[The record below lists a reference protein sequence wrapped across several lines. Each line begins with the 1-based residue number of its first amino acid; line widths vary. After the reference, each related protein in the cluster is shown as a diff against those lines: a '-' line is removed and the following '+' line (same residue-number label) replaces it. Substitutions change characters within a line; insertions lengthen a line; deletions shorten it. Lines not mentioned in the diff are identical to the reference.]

1 MHPMGY
7 KALESLASQTPDL
20 IVLELLRTHSGFC
33 LLLEHEDISPDK
45 FDLLVKVLAEATHS
59 QSNKEALYE
68 LFNKI
73 MEMNF
78 VDKLA
83 MHSVTIKRRYP
94 ERANSFFKDV
104 LTFLTAT
111 AHAMTTI
118 AIDKLP
124 NSIDI
129 IQSSLSG
136 IIPSKDNVNDN
147 MVSQYEELQHWL
159 TEEAKK
165 FEHQQKYDKNKRRVR
180 IDMDQMIPPD
190 DFRLLPVLPS
200 ALDFSHNQRPFL
212 RKNIVEGKYRDGNHY
227 LDVQFRLLREDFV
240 RPLRNGI
247 HDFRSDTR
255 KKINDVRIYRR
266 VTISEPRVVGRKICN
281 FVHMNQMNRIK
292 LENSKRLLFGNLLCF
307 SKDNFSTIILGSVAD
322 RDVENLKKGILGV
335 EFESDQEFQDK
346 SGEFVMIE
354 SRAYFMAYKHVLK
367 ALQEIPDDSLPL
379 APYIVHVEQDVAAPE
394 YLPIGQRYDLR
405 IIKKPTM
412 MKSSE
417 AYSSLINFTDELDI
431 EEPVEGELMHLA
443 NIPIEEPLHQR
454 WPTSEQFGLDDSQLR
469 ALRSALTKQLAIIQ
483 GPPGTGKTFLGL
495 KIVHTLLHNSDIW
508 KQDNPTPILVVC
520 FTNHALDQFLEGMTS
535 YTNRI
540 VRVGSRTKSEVIE
553 GFQINKLVR
562 TIGGRGMPASVRER
576 FSTVRCEL
584 MNLEVELNRLRAVL
598 DECKASTGI
607 LSLQLFI
614 REKVIPDHIRH
625 QFERVKC
632 DRKLAAWL
640 LYNVSPQQTAS
651 FASSSKQKH
660 SNDNIE
666 QQPPTKPSD
675 DKDDDD
681 VEELLGMEERD
692 RLLDVGDDDRNDDT
706 PMLTSSYIGYEVRD
720 QELVMELTELLQ
732 KYETDE
738 DEAALLQCNIIAGQ
752 REVLQY
758 GFNVPEIPTQ
768 KMEEK
773 EDKLVNVW
781 NLDPI
786 SRWQMYKYW
795 LRKLASLATNTMR
808 VLDEKY
814 KSKAR
819 AMNEV
824 KDQEYL
830 HCMRNTS
837 IVGMTTTAAA
847 QYNRV
852 LKDLSPAIVVV
863 EEAAEILE
871 SHIITS
877 LTANCKHLVMIGDH
891 QQLRPSATVYE
902 LATKFGLETS
912 LFERMIKNGLAY
924 ETLEYQH
931 RMRPSISRL
940 LVPAVYPMLKDHP
953 SVHKS
958 PSIKGLTKDVFFITH
973 EINERADSDDN
984 NSHENLHEAELVIGL
999 CRHLMLQGYSP
1010 NDVTILTP
1018 YSGQFFLLRKLQR
1031 QQIACTG
1038 VRISVVDNFQGEE
1051 NDIILLS
1058 LVRSNVEGIVGFLS
1072 TENRICVALSRAKH
1086 GLYVTGNIKLM
1097 SEKSVLWKKIEDDLS
1112 SRNCIGNSLTLQCS
1126 NHPDQLT
1133 AVTSG
1138 KEFII
1143 KSPEGGCQLV
1153 CGKPLPK
1160 CNHCCP
1166 KICHMQDLNHD
1177 QYKCQVP
1184 CPKILCGLNHQC
1196 PKKCYQDCGPCMVVV
1211 KKKLPCTHIHNIE
1224 CHIDP
1229 KRHPCPTVVEKVIPH
1244 CQHKVNMPC
1253 HKDPKTFPCPE
1264 KCDTRVDCG
1273 HMCRQKC
1280 HATQD
1285 PDHLTYNCY
1294 EKCTRINTGCTQQ
1307 HPCLKKCYED
1317 CGACTVKIKKVLPC
1331 QHALDNVEC
1340 ALPVENIQCKKN
1352 CKRNLPCGHHC
1363 KKLCH
1368 EKCGDCKVKV
1378 KRTIPSCGHEATM
1391 PCSETPTVKF
1401 CDGPCIKLLSCGH
1414 PCKRLCKD
1422 RCTDECMELVSSG
1435 NKCPNHHDIQL
1446 PCYLLRKVKGEDAWQ
1461 YCKKPCNKTLECEH
1475 TCIGEC
1481 GSCFQGRL
1489 HVACNKPCKRPLVCG
1504 HICKQP
1510 CSTACP
1516 PCQEPCRWKCVHS
1529 KCGQKCGLQCTPCKE
1544 PCEWKCEHSKCDNY
1558 CGDKCSRKPCNHP
1571 CKKVLK
1577 CGHPCIG
1584 FCGDPCPPLCR
1595 ECNNDEL
1602 TDIILSGNEDE
1613 PDARFVLLEDCGH
1626 TIEVEGLEGWLQQE
1640 TAEIRMK
1647 DCPKCRSTIYNNRR
1661 YQHII
1666 LQTYQVVM
1674 KVKNLYNKHK
1684 NKNKITKK
1692 DIELILQNPKLC
1704 YYWPTEIVNLSK
1716 ILGFGKKKHKYL
1728 NEGELQL
1735 SHFQAQV
1742 LEKAANVL
1750 QSCDDEEEVQ
1760 SRHYTLNMKQT
1771 RNQTKEG
1778 KRLKQNLQI
1787 VVDRIMGR
1795 TLIVSPQMMKEVSCE
1810 IQRQMILPPYWKFQE
1825 KVGVNITSDDL
1836 QNMKGKLEV
1845 LMDPTVIFDEELD
1858 RKVRML
1864 LKESEKYFGGLGI
1877 SESERVM
1884 IVQAMGLKQGHWYK
1898 CPNDHIYCIGECG
1911 GAVMEAKC
1919 PYCTATIGGA
1929 SHRLRG
1935 DNTLASEMDHARHA
1949 AWSQHYND
1957 MGNFN
1962 LNNI

>member
-1 MHPMGY
+1 
-7 KALESLASQTPDL
+7 
-20 IVLELLRTHSGFC
+20 
-33 LLLEHEDISPDK
+33 
-45 FDLLVKVLAEATHS
+45 
-59 QSNKEALYE
+59 
-68 LFNKI
+68 
-73 MEMNF
+73 MNF
-78 VDKLA
+78 VDRLA
-83 MHSVTIKRRYP
+83 MYSVTIKRLYP
-94 ERANSFFKDV
+94 ERANSFFTDL

-129 IQSSLSG
+129 IHSSLSVLTPKG
-136 IIPSKDNVNDN
+136 YVSEN
-147 MVSQYEELQHWL
+147 MVSQYEELQCWL

-165 FEHQQKYDKNKRRVR
+165 FEHQQKYDKMKKRVR
-180 IDMDQMIPPD
+180 IDMDQMTPPD
-190 DFRLLPVLPS
+190 DFRLLPVLPC
-200 ALDFSHNQRPFL
+200 ALDISHNQRPFL

-247 HDFRSDTR
+247 NDFRSDTR

-266 VTISEPRVVGRKICN
+266 VTISEPRLVGRRICH
-281 FVHMNQMNRIK
+281 FVHLNQMNRIR

-322 RDVENLKKGILGV
+322 REVENLKKGILGV
-335 EFESDQEFQDK
+335 EFESDQEFHDM

-367 ALQEIPDDSLPL
+367 ALQEIPDDGLPL
-379 APYIVHVEQDVAAPE
+379 APYIVHVEQDVEAPE

-405 IIKKPTM
+405 IIKKPRM

-417 AYSSLINFTDELDI
+417 AYSSLINFTGELDI

-535 YTNRI
+535 YTNKI
-540 VRVGSRTKSEVIE
+540 VRVGSRTKSEIIE
-553 GFQINKLVR
+553 GFQINKLVH

-584 MNLEVELNRLRAVL
+584 MNLEVEINRLRAVL

-607 LSLQLFI
+607 LSLQLFV
-614 REKVIPDHIRH
+614 REKVIPDHIRL
-625 QFERVKC
+625 QFERVKY

-640 LYNVSPQQTAS
+640 LYNVSPQQAAS
-651 FASSSKQKH
+651 FTSSSKQKH

-666 QQPPTKPSD
+666 QQPQTEPSD
-675 DKDDDD
+675 EYDDD

-720 QELVMELTELLQ
+720 QELVLELAEFQQ

-738 DEAALLQCNIIAGQ
+738 DETALLQCNIIAGQ

-768 KMEEK
+768 KMEEI
-773 EDKLVNVW
+773 EDKLLNVW

-795 LRKLASLATNTMR
+795 LRKLANLATNTMK
-808 VLDEKY
+808 VLDGKY

-940 LVPAVYPMLKDHP
+940 LVPAVYPQLKDHP
-953 SVHKS
+953 SVNKS
-958 PSIKGLTKDVFFITH
+958 PSIKGLRKDVFFITH
-973 EINERADSDDN
+973 EINERAEADDN
-984 NSHENLHEAELVIGL
+984 NSHENLHEAELVMGL
-999 CRHLMLQGYSP
+999 CRHLMLQGYSH

-1038 VRISVVDNFQGEE
+1038 VRICVVDNFQGEE

-1058 LVRSNVEGIVGFLS
+1058 LVRSNVEG
-1072 TENRICVALSRAKH
+1072 
-1086 GLYVTGNIKLM
+1086 
-1097 SEKSVLWKKIEDDLS
+1097 
-1112 SRNCIGNSLTLQCS
+1112 
-1126 NHPDQLT
+1126 
-1133 AVTSG
+1133 
-1138 KEFII
+1138 
-1143 KSPEGGCQLV
+1143 
-1153 CGKPLPK
+1153 
-1160 CNHCCP
+1160 
-1166 KICHMQDLNHD
+1166 
-1177 QYKCQVP
+1177 
-1184 CPKILCGLNHQC
+1184 KILCGLNHQC
-1196 PKKCYQDCGPCMVVV
+1196 PKKCYQECGPCMVVV
-1211 KKKLPCTHIHNIE
+1211 KKKLPCAHIHNIE

-1229 KRHPCPTVVEKVIPH
+1229 KRHPCPTVVEKEIPH

-1317 CGACTVKIKKVLPC
+1317 CGACTVKIRKVLPC
-1331 QHALDNVEC
+1331 QHPLDNVEC
-1340 ALPVENIQCKKN
+1340 SMPVENIECKKN

-1363 KKLCH
+1363 KKLCY

-1378 KRTIPSCGHEATM
+1378 KRTVPSCGHEATM

-1401 CDGPCIKLLSCGH
+1401 CDGPCIKKLSCGH

-1422 RCTDECMELVSSG
+1422 KCTDECLELVSSG

-1446 PCYLLRKVKGEDAWQ
+1446 PCYLVRKVKGEDAWQ
-1461 YCKKPCNKTLECEH
+1461 YCKKPCDKTLECEH

-1481 GSCFQGRL
+1481 GRCFQGRL

-1510 CSTACP
+1510 CSAACP
-1516 PCQEPCRWKCVHS
+1516 PCQEPCQWKCVHS
-1529 KCGQKCGLQCTPCKE
+1529 KCRQKCGLQCTPCKE
-1544 PCEWKCEHSKCDNY
+1544 PCEWKCEHLKCDNY

-1577 CGHPCIG
+1577 CGHPCVG

-1595 ECNNDEL
+1595 KCNNDEL

-1640 TAEIRMK
+1640 AAEIRMK

-1674 KVKNLYNKHK
+1674 KVKDFYIKHK
-1684 NKNKITKK
+1684 NKNKTTKK
-1692 DIELILQNPKLC
+1692 DIVLILQNPKLC
-1704 YYWPTEIVNLSK
+1704 NYWPTEAVKLTNS
-1716 ILGFGKKKHKYL
+1716 LGINTKKHKYL
-1728 NEGELQL
+1728 NDGELQL
-1735 SHFQAQV
+1735 IHFQAQV

-1750 QSCDDEEEVQ
+1750 HSCDNEEVQ
-1760 SRHYTLNMKQT
+1760 SSHYLLDIKQAK
-1771 RNQTKEG
+1771 NQTKEG
-1778 KRLKQNLQI
+1778 KRLKQNLQS
-1787 VVDRIMGR
+1787 VVDRIMER

-1810 IQRQMILPPYWKFQE
+1810 LQRQMILPPYWKFQE
-1825 KVGVNITSDDL
+1825 KVGSMTGGDL
-1836 QNMKGKLEV
+1836 QNIKGKLEV

-1858 RKVRML
+1858 RRVRRL

-1884 IVQAMGLKQGHWYK
+1884 ILNAMGLKQGHWYK
-1898 CPNDHIYCIGECG
+1898 CPNNHIYCIGECG
-1911 GAVMEAKC
+1911 GAMEEAQC
-1919 PYCTATIGGA
+1919 PYCTATIGGQ
-1929 SHRLRG
+1929 SHALRG
-1935 DNTLASEMDHARHA
+1935 DNTVASEMDHATHP
-1949 AWSQHYND
+1949 AWSQHYN

-1962 LNNI
+1962 LDNI